1 MFDITSSESV
11 ALIDTNTLK
20 RIERYTFSDTK
31 LYWSD
36 WSPNRTS
43 TIAVS
48 CSSSALRIIDIRSGS
63 SLQHITCSS
72 LTGTV
77 NHHMTRVVW
86 SPQDSD
92 CLIAGDSSG
101 ILHIYDIRRPN
112 RSVRVAGS
120 DYTSCEPITCLQFTK
135 DNMSVLTTHG
145 LSNKLNLWHFS
156 ASDLINSNI
165 NFECPLVRSKRSKRN
180 LNMSYLRCQVFCT
193 DDFVFA
199 PSELKQFGKDVISY
213 SLTTGA
219 KVHSLSTSKEGSFN
233 TLGPNC
239 VTGLDIGSHLVF
251 SGGNKRFCVWSP
263 KIESEDHKKR
273 LNQFY
278 RDKWSDS
285 DWVHRAFNRCLNC
298 IINIFLIHI

>member
-1 MFDITSSESV
+1 MAFNRYSVDTGMFDITSSESV

-20 RIERYTFSDTK
+20 RIERYTFGDTK

-36 WSPNRTS
+36 WSPNRT
-43 TIAVS
+43 TAIAVS

-86 SPQDSD
+86 SPHDSD

-101 ILHIYDIRRPN
+101 ILHVYDIRRPN
-112 RSVRVAGS
+112 RSVRVVGS

-135 DNMSVLTTHG
+135 DKTSLLTTHG
-145 LSNKLNLWHFS
+145 LSNKLNLWHFMS
-156 ASDLINSNI
+156 SNLINSNI
-165 NFECPLVRSKRSKRN
+165 NFECPLVRSKQSKRN
-180 LNMSYLRCQVFCT
+180 LNTSYLRCQILAT
-193 DDFVFA
+193 DEYVFA
-199 PSELKQFGKDVISY
+199 PSEHKQLGKDVISY
-213 SLTTGA
+213 SLTNGT
-219 KVHSLSTSKEGSFN
+219 KVHTLSTSKEGSFN

-239 VTGLDIGSHLVF
+239 VTGLDIGSPVIY
-251 SGGNKRFCVWSP
+251 SGGNKRLCVWSP
-263 KIESEDHKKR
+263 KIESEENKKR
-273 LNQFY
+273 LNQYY

-285 DWVHRAFNRCLNC
+285 DTD
-298 IINIFLIHI
+298 